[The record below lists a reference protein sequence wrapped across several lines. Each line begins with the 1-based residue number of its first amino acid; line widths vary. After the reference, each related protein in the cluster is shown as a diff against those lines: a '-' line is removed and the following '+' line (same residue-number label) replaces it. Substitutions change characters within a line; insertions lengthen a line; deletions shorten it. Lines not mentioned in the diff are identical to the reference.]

1 MNFKDFQSGTFE
13 QQYQYKSFL
22 PAAVNHDWS
31 WDDPQINVLL
41 ETAIRR
47 LGELNA
53 YSLLIPNID
62 HFIQM
67 HVVKEAHYSSKIE
80 GTKTEMDEVL
90 LAKENVSPEKRDD
103 WQEVQNYIK
112 AMNHGTKRLAKMPLS
127 NRLLKE
133 MHEILL
139 KGVRGSHKAPGE
151 FRTSQNWLG
160 GSSISD
166 AVYIPPHHN
175 QVPELMGDLE
185 KFLHNFDVH
194 VPHIIRAAIAHYQ
207 FETIHPFLDGNGR
220 IGRLLITFYL
230 VSNDLLRSPCLYLSA
245 FFEKHKSSYYE
256 ALSRVREQN
265 DLGHWIKF
273 FLNAVINTTET
284 GIDTFQKIIQ
294 LSQKVDAK
302 ILKMGRRA
310 EKGRDFLQMLY
321 QRPVVTATEVEKS
334 LDMTLKSAIAL
345 IEEFEKMGILKEVTG
360 GQRNR
365 IYEFSDYLA
374 LFDRETKVVPAKAKK
389 ASPKKVN

>member
-1 MNFKDFQSGTFE
+1 
-13 QQYQYKSFL
+13 
-22 PAAVNHDWS
+22 
-31 WDDPQINVLL
+31 
-41 ETAIRR
+41 
-47 LGELNA
+47 
-53 YSLLIPNID
+53 
-62 HFIQM
+62 
-67 HVVKEAHYSSKIE
+67 
-80 GTKTEMDEVL
+80 
-90 LAKENVSPEKRDD
+90 
-103 WQEVQNYIK
+103 
-112 AMNHGTKRLAKMPLS
+112 MPLS

>member
-1 MNFKDFQSGTFE
+1 MNIKDFKSGTFE

-22 PAAVNHDWS
+22 PSKVNHEWV
-31 WDDPQINVLL
+31 WDDAQINVLL

-53 YSLLIPNID
+53 YSLLIPDID
-62 HFIQM
+62 LFIQM

-80 GTKTEMDEVL
+80 GTKTEMDE
-90 LAKENVSPEKRDD
+90 AFMSKENISPEKRDD

-112 AMNHGTKRLAKMPLS
+112 AMNFGMKRLQKIPLS
-127 NRLLKE
+127 NRLLRE
-133 MHEILL
+133 MHELLL

-151 FRTSQNWLG
+151 FRASQNWLG
-160 GSSISD
+160 GSALSD

-175 QVPELMGDLE
+175 QVADLMGDLE
-185 KFLHNFDVH
+185 LFLHNFDVN
-194 VPHIIRAAIAHYQ
+194 VPHIIRVALAHYQ

-230 VSNDLLRSPCLYLSA
+230 ISNDLLRSPCLYLSA
-245 FFEKHKSSYYE
+245 FFEKNKSSYYE

-265 DLGHWIKF
+265 DLGHWLKF
-273 FLNAVINTTET
+273 FLNAVIETTEN
-284 GIDTFQKIIQ
+284 GIETFQKILG
-294 LSQKVDAK
+294 LSQKMDTK

-310 EKGRDFLQMLY
+310 ELGRNFIQYLY
-321 QRPVVTATEVEKS
+321 KKPVVTASDVTQYLEIS
-334 LDMTLKSAIAL
+334 PKSANTL
-345 IEEFEKMGILKEVTG
+345 IEEFLKIGILKEVTG

-365 IYEFSDYLA
+365 VYEFGDYLS
-374 LFDRETKVVPAKAKK
+374 LFDKEAKISLKTKGTKK
-389 ASPKKVN
+389 KLK

>member
-13 QQYQYKSFL
+13 QQYQYKSFF
-22 PAAVNHDWS
+22 PATVNHNWS

-103 WQEVQNYIK
+103 WQEVQNYIE
-112 AMNHGTKRLAKMPLS
+112 AMNHGMKRLAKMPLS

-160 GSSISD
+160 GSSLSD

-175 QVPELMGDLE
+175 QVPDLMGDLE

-245 FFEKHKSSYYE
+245 FFEKNKSSYYE

-310 EKGRDFLQMLY
+310 ERGRDFLQVLY
-321 QRPVVTATEVEKS
+321 QRPVVTATEAVKS
-334 LDMTLKSAIAL
+334 LDITLKSAIAL
-345 IEEFEKMGILKEVTG
+345 IEEFEKIGILKEVTG
-360 GQRNR
+360 GQRSR
-365 IYEFSDYLA
+365 IYEFSDYLS
-374 LFDRETKVVPAKAKK
+374 LFDRETKVMPVKGKK
-389 ASPKKVN
+389 ASK